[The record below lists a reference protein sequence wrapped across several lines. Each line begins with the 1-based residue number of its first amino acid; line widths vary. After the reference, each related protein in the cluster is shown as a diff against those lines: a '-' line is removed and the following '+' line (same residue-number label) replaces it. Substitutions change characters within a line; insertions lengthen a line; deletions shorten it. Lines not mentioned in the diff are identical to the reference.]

1 MNLTDEYGRTPAFI
15 ASQKGHTEALKLLIE
30 AGADVNLADK
40 DGTTPAYIASQKG
53 HTEAQAADRRRGG
66 RQPDYQKNPSRQRPP
81 QQRQRRNG
89 VTPAYL
95 ASQQGQTEALKL
107 LIDAGA
113 DVNLARNDG
122 TTAYLASWLGHAEA
136 LKLLIEAGADVNLAT
151 ENGVTPASLLHNKAT
166 RRR

>member
-1 MNLTDEYGRTPAFI
+1 MRYKAEIQLQGYPGSNRAE
-15 ASQKGHTEALKLLIE
+15 
-30 AGADVNLADK
+30 
-40 DGTTPAYIASQKG
+40 
-53 HTEAQAADRRRGG
+53 
-66 RQPDYQKNPSRQRPP
+66 YQKSPSRQRPP